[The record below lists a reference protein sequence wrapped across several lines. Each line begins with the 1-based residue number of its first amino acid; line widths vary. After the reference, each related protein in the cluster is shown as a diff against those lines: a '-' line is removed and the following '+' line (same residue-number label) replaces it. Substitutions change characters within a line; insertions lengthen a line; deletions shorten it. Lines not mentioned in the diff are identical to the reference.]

1 MYLRHMQGP
10 LHFLVLLTVH
20 LCGIAQIGQA
30 RLQHDMGVTNIRVI
44 NSNIIIDKEDKEANN
59 VRMHR
64 HKQKTDI
71 GVLSSNIN
79 NHTEDNQDKYV
90 EMHLHKQENYNDHVD
105 AYGRKHGLPINEFA
119 WYEVM
124 SPGAVYNQ

>member
-20 LCGIAQIGQA
+20 LCGIVQIGQA
-30 RLQHDMGVTNIRVI
+30 KMQHAMGVANIRVI
-44 NSNIIIDKEDKEANN
+44 KSNIIIDGDKEANN
-59 VRMHR
+59 LMMHR
-64 HKQKTDI
+64 HKQKTGI

-79 NHTEDNQDKYV
+79 NHTEDNQDKDV

-105 AYGRKHGLPINEFA
+105 AYGRKHGPPINEFA